1 MSGENKLAANVVN
14 PLVRWF
20 IVGLPLGLLI
30 LGGLSFI
37 LYFQKKNASDHPAA
51 SRYAEMFRKDL
62 NMEDYRHHLEVFNQT
77 IGPRIPDKPGN
88 IEAAES
94 YIKSTLG
101 YDNMGYQVSRREVEV
116 NGKTFA
122 HILVELTGKKN
133 PEQVV
138 LVSSRYD
145 GQKSEDISALLMMAR
160 ALTGT
165 MHRNTIRFAAV
176 YGADETILDGSSNVT
191 EFKLSGPSIDAVDAM
206 EELRAAEKK
215 IVVLSDSVN
224 LK

>member
-1 MSGENKLAANVVN
+1 MSAENQPVATVVN

-20 IVGLPLGLLI
+20 IVGLPLGILI

-37 LYFQKKNASDHPAA
+37 IYFQKKDATDHPAS
-51 SRYAEMFRKDL
+51 SRYAEMFRKDV

-77 IGPRIPDKPGN
+77 IGPRIPEKPEN

-94 YIKSTLG
+94 YIKSTMG
-101 YDNMGYQVSRREVEV
+101 YDNMGYQVLRREVEV

-122 HILVELTGKKN
+122 HIVVELTGKKN

-138 LVSSRYD
+138 LVTSRYD
-145 GQKSEDISALLMMAR
+145 GERSEDIAALMMMAH

-165 MHRNTIRFAAV
+165 VHGNTIRFAAV
-176 YGADETILDGSSNVT
+176 YGADETILGGSSNIT

-206 EELRAAEKK
+206 AQIRAAENK
-215 IVVLSDSVN
+215 IVALSDSAD

>member
-1 MSGENKLAANVVN
+1 MSGENKPVANVVN

-20 IVGLPLGLLI
+20 IIGLPLGLLI

-37 LYFQKKNASDHPAA
+37 LYFQKRNASDHPAS
-51 SRYAEMFRKDL
+51 SRYAEMLRKDL
-62 NMEDYRHHLEVFNQT
+62 NMEDYRHHIDVFNQT
-77 IGPRIPDKPGN
+77 IGPRTPDKPGN

-101 YDNMGYQVSRREVEV
+101 YDNMGYQVVRLEFEV
-116 NGKTFA
+116 NAKSLA
-122 HILVELTGKKN
+122 HIMVELTGKKN
-133 PEQVV
+133 PEQVL
-138 LVSSRYD
+138 LVTSRYD
-145 GQKSEDISALLMMAR
+145 GERSENIAALLMMAH

-165 MHRNTIRFAAV
+165 THRNTIRFAAV
-176 YGADETILDGSSNVT
+176 YGANEAMLGESSNIT
-191 EFKLSGPSIDAVDAM
+191 EFKLSGPKIDAEDAM
-206 EELRAAEKK
+206 KELRAAENK